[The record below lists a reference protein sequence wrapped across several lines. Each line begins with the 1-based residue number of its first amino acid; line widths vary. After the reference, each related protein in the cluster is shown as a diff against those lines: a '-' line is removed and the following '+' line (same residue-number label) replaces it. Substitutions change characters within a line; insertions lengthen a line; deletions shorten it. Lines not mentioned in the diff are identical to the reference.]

1 MRQHDT
7 GDAATARKEAM
18 RIIRE
23 PEVTDRTGLSRAT
36 IWRRVKAGDFPAPFR
51 LGNRSKAVGWRDDEI
66 EAWIA
71 GLQRAG

>member
-1 MRQHDT
+1 
-7 GDAATARKEAM
+7 M